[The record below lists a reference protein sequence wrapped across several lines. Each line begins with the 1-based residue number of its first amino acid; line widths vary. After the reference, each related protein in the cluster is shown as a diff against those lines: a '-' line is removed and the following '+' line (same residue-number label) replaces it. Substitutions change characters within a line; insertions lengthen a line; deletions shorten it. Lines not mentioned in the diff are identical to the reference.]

1 MSKSYKPRLR
11 NFEEATNQR
20 HITDEDRFLYKKEGH
35 NPRYKINII
44 GTGTMG
50 QEHMYVTTLLREAQV
65 HGIYDKQRHCLD
77 IGENEYSRYSS

>member
-35 NPRYKINII
+35 SPRYKINII
-44 GTGTMG
+44 KN
-50 QEHMYVTTLLREAQV
+50 L
-65 HGIYDKQRHCLD
+65 
-77 IGENEYSRYSS
+77 